1 MTPVDYIAAVRR
13 VLDHLERSQIHAVDR
28 AARLVVRAL
37 KNKGAVFCAGVG
49 HGIEGDFINRAGGL
63 AAVQRF
69 SYGVTVNA
77 PVAKCMLP
85 RSGGGKVHRETEE
98 ARVAVRTGNLRR
110 GDVMVIGSVSG
121 KTSSTV
127 ALALEC
133 RKAGIKVVALTS
145 RDYTSKV
152 KSDHPSGK
160 RLCDAAD
167 VVVDN
172 GVPYGDAAVKI
183 SGVKELALPVSGVAC
198 AVAGWM
204 IWGRVMELMAVGGT
218 PPTTFI
224 SVNRDGGQKH
234 YKRSRARFE
243 QKGY

>member
-1 MTPVDYIAAVRR
+1 MTPVNYITAVRS
-13 VLDHLERSQIHAVDR
+13 LLNHLEGTQLRTVDR
-28 AARLVVRAL
+28 AARLAVRAL
-37 KNKGAVFCAGVG
+37 KNRGAVFCAGVG

-69 SYGVTVNA
+69 SYGFSVNS
-77 PVAKCMLP
+77 PVAKCLAP
-85 RSGGGKVHRETEE
+85 RPRACRVHRETEE
-98 ARVAVRTGNLRR
+98 ATLAVRTGNLRR
-110 GDVMVIGSVSG
+110 GDVIVIGSVSG

-127 ALALEC
+127 ALALAC
-133 RKAGIKVVALTS
+133 RKAGIKVIALTS
-145 RDYTSKV
+145 LEYTAKV
-152 KSDHPSGK
+152 KSDHPSGR
-160 RLCDAAD
+160 RLCDVAD

-183 SGVKELALPVSGVAC
+183 PGLRERALPLSGVAC

-204 IWGRVMELMAVGGT
+204 IWGRVMELMAAGGT

-243 QKGY
+243 RKGY